1 VTPMATPRQA
11 RLQKVASGS
20 GVDEVDDNEDDQN
33 TETEGDAEAEG
44 LDKSGDEM
52 MHAVAI
58 GNTNVGMDRRRSGR
72 MMKTNT
78 VENEDMGTVDEEDSK
93 PPAKNPI
100 LSTQESRKKAKEDPP
115 VEKKRE
121 SDLDEDSNLPSAEP
135 DSIRNPL
142 VEVPAHSTSEAL
154 AESPTDSI
162 SKPLAKVPEHS
173 ARESRKKRKK
183 HPSVKKT
190 GEPRLDKNSKPP
202 VTSPDPISKP
212 HAKVPEK
219 STMESR
225 KKQTKHPSVENEEKP
240 GMDEEGHSKPLNAS
254 LSAPSARASRKKQK
268 VRSSATEEG
277 ESNTVKEVSKPAA
290 KDDRKKQ
297 KKLSQ
302 RRVEAK
308 RIAESKKAA
317 EIQKGMKAM
326 KAIDDAHIAELGG
339 DDKAIEDANAKVD
352 TNEKDDTEADAS
364 FGGEADKE
372 EMFPAEQKEKK
383 KMYISSESDSSG
395 EESSSSDDGSSD
407 ESSDGEMR
415 VQKYDSDAYEKSDD
429 ELPVFVKVKASKNDR
444 VTKDAKFPRRSPK
457 KDKSPI
463 TKKKTAAAGFTQLN
477 KSAHMLQTP
486 DKKYSKKKSKR
497 KEEHR
502 KK

>member
-1 VTPMATPRQA
+1 MTPMATPRQA

-154 AESPTDSI
+154 AESPTDSV

-212 HAKVPEK
+212 HAKVPDK

-225 KKQTKHPSVENEEKP
+225 KKQTKHPSIDDEEKP

-317 EIQKGMKAM
+317 EIQKAM

-383 KMYISSESDSSG
+383 KMYISSESDSSD

-444 VTKDAKFPRRSPK
+444 VTKEAKFPRRSLNL
-457 KDKSPI
+457 PI

-497 KEEHR
+497 KVEHR